1 MIAEEHKLKKKM
13 HLGAYCGNNIQVKKY
28 FRWMRQPC
36 LLQAKCEYFFT
47 VKVRDYVAII
57 LRVMLIAL

>member
-13 HLGAYCGNNIQVKKY
+13 HLGAYCSNNIQEEKY

-47 VKVRDYVAII
+47 VRDYVAII